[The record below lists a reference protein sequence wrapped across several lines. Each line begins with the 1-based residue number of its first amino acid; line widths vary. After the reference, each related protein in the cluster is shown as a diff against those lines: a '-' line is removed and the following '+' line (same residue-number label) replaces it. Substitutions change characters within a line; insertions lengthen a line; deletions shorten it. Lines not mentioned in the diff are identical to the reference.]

1 MCVFYKVG
9 GESIVIFVIGT
20 RGRVVAKTHGSRR
33 SSIGVPSRG
42 RLAGDPINI
51 NAYSAAGRV
60 SVCIRGGVFHRH
72 KRKSSACGKKL
83 TAENIKRETRN

>member
-20 RGRVVAKTHGSRR
+20 RRRIVAKTHGSRR
-33 SSIGVPSRG
+33 SSMGVPSRG

-51 NAYSAAGRV
+51 NAYSAVGRV
-60 SVCIRGGVFHRH
+60 CMSEAAFSIDTNENQVRV
-72 KRKSSACGKKL
+72 GK
-83 TAENIKRETRN
+83 N